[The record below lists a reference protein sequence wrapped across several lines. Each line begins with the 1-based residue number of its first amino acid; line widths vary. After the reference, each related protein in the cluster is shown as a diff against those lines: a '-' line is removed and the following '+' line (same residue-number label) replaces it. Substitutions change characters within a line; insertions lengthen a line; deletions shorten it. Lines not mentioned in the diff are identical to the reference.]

1 MRNEKQP
8 ERFLCVFKGGGRRET
23 VLNAMAEA
31 LRGRP
36 HSTDTKLAELMKPAE
51 KRQQGLEYGNGSLPP
66 AWAESLGDEV
76 AMGLLTNSPP
86 STRRR
91 QDEGAAAVDAAG
103 EWLGGEDTLDA
114 VLYVYWP
121 EWESLRA
128 KLERVKEIAKEIR
141 DGSDHE
147 LPLINGRWVMQ
158 AEAIV
163 TKGGGPSY
171 RYVMRDG
178 GITLAIA
185 NMSAPKG
192 DCANVKVTFGSLV
205 LMTSDLRHEWERF
218 VDEIDTLGGVV
229 EKSKISRVDGC
240 VDVVGVATPEFVAK
254 FRERHFVSRAR
265 KLTDNF
271 QFPDD
276 GEPLAAQVHGTT
288 TKDTGFTFG
297 RGILIRVY
305 DKVEETKRDD
315 VKRQVM
321 IEKRWNGETPEHA
334 TRVEFQL
341 RREHLKSM
349 GIDSMADYFE
359 RRADVWAYMCDQWF
373 RFTEG
378 AVDRENRN
386 QGTAVTWDLWNRVRA
401 AFLAWA
407 GAERVEVVRKK
418 LRVFC
423 LEALERQATGCI
435 LSVYA
440 YVQGLTNDFSE
451 VSAFAWEF
459 VHATLARVPS
469 GELFKRLG
477 RKRNQ
482 QDAAIPRSGAIG
494 LV

>member
-76 AMGLLTNSPP
+76 ARGLLTNSPP

-91 QDEGAAAVDAAG
+91 QDEGAAEVDVAG

-114 VLYVYWP
+114 VLYVHWP
-121 EWESLRA
+121 EWESFRA

-141 DGSDHE
+141 DGSEHE

-185 NMSAPKG
+185 NMQAPKG

-205 LMTSDLRHEWERF
+205 LMTSDLRHEWERL

-229 EKSKISRVDGC
+229 ERSKVSRVDGC
-240 VDVVGVATPEFVAK
+240 ADVVGVPTAEFVAK

-271 QFPDD
+271 QLF
-276 GEPLAAQVHGTT
+276 
-288 TKDTGFTFG
+288 
-297 RGILIRVY
+297 
-305 DKVEETKRDD
+305 
-315 VKRQVM
+315 
-321 IEKRWNGETPEHA
+321 
-334 TRVEFQL
+334 
-341 RREHLKSM
+341 S
-349 GIDSMADYFE
+349 
-359 RRADVWAYMCDQWF
+359 
-373 RFTEG
+373 
-378 AVDRENRN
+378 
-386 QGTAVTWDLWNRVRA
+386 
-401 AFLAWA
+401 
-407 GAERVEVVRKK
+407 
-418 LRVFC
+418 

-440 YVQGLTNDFSE
+440 YAQGLTNDFSE